1 MRCQIIRAVSN
12 NYLCC
17 CYSLTCFDFVEHFVV
32 TSSSGSARLSYE
44 LNVGLP
50 F

>member
-1 MRCQIIRAVSN
+1 MRCQIIICVVAYSM
-12 NYLCC
+12 
-17 CYSLTCFDFVEHFVV
+17 YSLTCFDFVEHFVV